1 MTALKKILL
10 NCQMMTALKK
20 IVLAVLFVGVQEDSV
35 GFVLIAGLL
44 ATVSESLEIWEDV
57 FQTLTKTEIHY
68 VGNTLEV
75 IIFLCYKYLP
85 NHLKACFLYFGIFPE
100 DSSIPFT
107 KLINLLVAEEF
118 LKPERNRSLE
128 EVAKSYLYDLIN
140 RNLVQIDKRSVDG
153 KIKRCIIHDKV
164 HEMCLREA
172 KKKNIMSLLNE
183 KHALEVCRWISC
195 QSSYWPITQAS
206 FENHTFDGIRS
217 ILYFGRDFYLSRCRL
232 VYPFLKLL
240 RVLDLSLLKY
250 SHGMP
255 SGIAD
260 LIHLRYL
267 ALSTIGSLYKFRFS
281 KLQNLQTLV
290 VSSWMGGCYLQL
302 PSNILDLLQLRHLH
316 LEKRYSQCF
325 PSLIQENLQT
335 LYWLK
340 VASSDQNN
348 NFKMFP
354 QLKELGICIEGELVH
369 GCLESLVHLHLLEK
383 LKVEIGRVER
393 FYLPTSFPPNL
404 KQLTLRYTY
413 VPWKEIHIVGKLPN
427 LETLKLKD
435 FAFCGSKWEQ
445 TEMGF
450 KKLKVLL
457 ISRLDFT
464 SWNASA
470 NHFPILEKLVLK
482 YCWELKRV
490 PIDFANIRT
499 LRSIVLESCYSSL
512 VNSAHEIKKMSTYE
526 IQRWRDEPAFLVD
539 DLGTKIDLPSN
550 ENFEEE
556 GVECSMEDSDET
568 YC

>member
-1 MTALKKILL
+1 
-10 NCQMMTALKK
+10 
-20 IVLAVLFVGVQEDSV
+20 
-35 GFVLIAGLL
+35 
-44 ATVSESLEIWEDV
+44 
-57 FQTLTKTEIHY
+57 
-68 VGNTLEV
+68 
-75 IIFLCYKYLP
+75 
-85 NHLKACFLYFGIFPE
+85 
-100 DSSIPFT
+100 
-107 KLINLLVAEEF
+107 
-118 LKPERNRSLE
+118 
-128 EVAKSYLYDLIN
+128 
-140 RNLVQIDKRSVDG
+140 
-153 KIKRCIIHDKV
+153 
-164 HEMCLREA
+164 
-172 KKKNIMSLLNE
+172 
-183 KHALEVCRWISC
+183 
-195 QSSYWPITQAS
+195 
-206 FENHTFDGIRS
+206 
-217 ILYFGRDFYLSRCRL
+217 
-232 VYPFLKLL
+232 
-240 RVLDLSLLKY
+240 
-250 SHGMP
+250 MP

-267 ALSTIGSLYKFRFS
+267 ALSTIGSVYKFRFS

-290 VSSWMGGCYLQL
+290 VSSWMGGCHLQL

-316 LEKRYSQCF
+316 LEKRYSQCL

-340 VASSDQNN
+340 VASSNQNK
-348 NFKMFP
+348 NFKMVP
-354 QLKELGICIEGELVH
+354 QLKELGIYIEGELVH

-482 YCWELKRV
+482 YCWELKQV
-490 PIDFANIRT
+490 PIDFANIET
-499 LRSIVLESCYSSL
+499 LKSIVLESCYSSL
-512 VNSAHEIKKMSTYE
+512 VNSAHEISKMSTYE
-526 IQRWRDEPAFLVD
+526 NQRRGDEPAFIVD

-550 ENFEEE
+550 EIFEEE
-556 GVECSMEDSDET
+556 SVECSMEDSDET
-568 YC
+568 FC

>member
-1 MTALKKILL
+1 
-10 NCQMMTALKK
+10 
-20 IVLAVLFVGVQEDSV
+20 
-35 GFVLIAGLL
+35 
-44 ATVSESLEIWEDV
+44 
-57 FQTLTKTEIHY
+57 
-68 VGNTLEV
+68 
-75 IIFLCYKYLP
+75 
-85 NHLKACFLYFGIFPE
+85 
-100 DSSIPFT
+100 
-107 KLINLLVAEEF
+107 
-118 LKPERNRSLE
+118 
-128 EVAKSYLYDLIN
+128 
-140 RNLVQIDKRSVDG
+140 
-153 KIKRCIIHDKV
+153 
-164 HEMCLREA
+164 
-172 KKKNIMSLLNE
+172 
-183 KHALEVCRWISC
+183 
-195 QSSYWPITQAS
+195 
-206 FENHTFDGIRS
+206 
-217 ILYFGRDFYLSRCRL
+217 
-232 VYPFLKLL
+232 
-240 RVLDLSLLKY
+240 
-250 SHGMP
+250 MP

-281 KLQNLQTLV
+281 KLQKLQTLF
-290 VSSWMGGCYLQL
+290 VSSWMGGCHLQL

-340 VASSDQNN
+340 VASSDQNK
-348 NFKMFP
+348 NFKMVP

-526 IQRWRDEPAFLVD
+526 IKRLGDEPAFLVD
-539 DLGTKIDLPSN
+539 DLGTKIEMPSN
-550 ENFEEE
+550 EIFEEE
-556 GVECSMEDSDET
+556 SVEYSMEDMMKDIVKFVFDESL
-568 YC
+568 